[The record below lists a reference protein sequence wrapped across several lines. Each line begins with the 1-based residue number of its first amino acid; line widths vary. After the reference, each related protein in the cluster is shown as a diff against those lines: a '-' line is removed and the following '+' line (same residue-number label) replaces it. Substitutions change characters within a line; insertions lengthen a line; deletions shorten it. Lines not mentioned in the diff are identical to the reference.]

1 MKSTTWRAPLVVQRF
16 KTPTGPLA
24 DCDPG
29 MVYDFSKQR
38 HIMPATVGNRDH
50 LTHGMNVSGEAADA
64 HLTSL
69 DTNGVPL
76 DQFPFPK

>member
-24 DCDPG
+24 AVDSG

-38 HIMPATVGNRDH
+38 RILPEPIGSKNPEDNC
-50 LTHGMNVSGEAADA
+50 MNSSCTASHAIV
-64 HLTSL
+64 TSL
-69 DTNGVPL
+69 DTNGPESP
-76 DQFPFPK
+76 FSFPK